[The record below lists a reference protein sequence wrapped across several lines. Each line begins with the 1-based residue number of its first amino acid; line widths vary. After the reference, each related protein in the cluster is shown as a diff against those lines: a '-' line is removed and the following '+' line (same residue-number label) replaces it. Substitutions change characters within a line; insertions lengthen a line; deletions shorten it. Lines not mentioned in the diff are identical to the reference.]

1 MGREA
6 GELARSLRHA
16 VRSYTPDPQQM
27 KEIRDVIG
35 ETRKR
40 IEAILAAWYELQNCA
55 PSEKARWGKQRNDLL
70 DQAVAGTRSC
80 PQELLEALRPRF
92 DEYKLARRKEHQAK
106 MAQILHKP

>member
-40 IEAILAAWYELQNCA
+40 IEAILAE
-55 PSEKARWGKQRNDLL
+55 RR
-70 DQAVAGTRSC
+70 
-80 PQELLEALRPRF
+80 EASTHEER
-92 DEYKLARRKEHQAK
+92 DKD
-106 MAQILHKP
+106 KPTVV